1 AADRLLMPAAAAQI
15 ARPTLRARCLAMDV
29 AFRQP
34 ARLSV
39 TIDGSKSSHRAF
51 GVADE
56 AVARRQLAIS
66 GHTEIAGTGAARV
79 GPMGTTM
86 DLAHRIDHVLE
97 WIALARDEPPLERAA
112 ALDHA
117 VQHAYEILAPQFA
130 AAAGGAQHRGEA
142 DAVKSHANEFVE
154 GPAQVEIVGRHGD
167 ACRDLHTALARQQR
181 PQIAHDAI
189 EAARAAFVRPETIM
203 RLAQTVE
210 ADRNGKA
217 IGFEERRI
225 RFVEQCAVGR
235 DREAERDAALAG

>member
-1 AADRLLMPAAAAQI
+1 MTAAAAQI

-56 AVARRQLAIS
+56 AVARRQLAIG
-66 GHTEIAGTGAARV
+66 GHTEIAGTGAAGV

-97 WIALARDEPPLERAA
+97 WIALARGEPPLERAA

-117 VQHAYEILAPQFA
+117 VQHAHEIFAPQFA
-130 AAAGGAQHRGEA
+130 AAARGAQHRREA
-142 DAVKSHANEFVE
+142 DTVKSRGNEFIE
-154 GPAQVEIVGRHGD
+154 CAAQIEVGGRHRD
-167 ACRDLHTALARQQR
+167 ARRYLHAALAREQR
-181 PQIAHDAI
+181 PQIAHD
-189 EAARAAFVRPETIM
+189 
-203 RLAQTVE
+203 TVE
-210 ADRNGKA
+210 AA
-217 IGFEERRI
+217 SATL
-225 RFVEQCAVGR
+225 V
-235 DREAERDAALAG
+235 